1 MRIALVYIPANYG
14 IWVIQVCKCL
24 YSLEKVFKRDLGLPY
39 DSHSN
44 LLLLLSDSL
53 PICDLICLRWVNFLQ
68 KCVSSDSSVANC
80 ISLHGIF
87 YGRSFSPIGRNTL
100 FCCKRYNVT
109 LFDFIHI
116 DTNYITR
123 WYNNTLNDE
132 LISRV
137 SMLAEVMFIRDGSYM
152 LPGFD
157 LQESELRTYI
167 NYLSRSGW
175 QIHIVLI
182 YYSLIYLFIYVH

>member
-1 MRIALVYIPANYG
+1 MQNVCTAWKKGLRRI
-14 IWVIQVCKCL
+14 
-24 YSLEKVFKRDLGLPY
+24 LGLPY

-44 LLLLLSDSL
+44 LLPLLNDSL
-53 PICDLICLRWVNFLQ
+53 PIFYLTCLRSVNFLQ
-68 KCVSSDSSVANC
+68 KCASSDSSVVNF
-80 ISLHGIF
+80 ISFHGIF

-116 DTNYITR
+116 DKNYITR
-123 WYNNTLNDE
+123 WHNNTLNDE

-137 SMLAEVMFIRDGSYM
+137 SMLAEVLFIRDGSYM

-157 LQESELRTYI
+157 LQENELRTYI
-167 NYLSRSGW
+167 NYLAR
-175 QIHIVLI
+175 
-182 YYSLIYLFIYVH
+182 FD